1 MRSSMVRAIVMVF
14 AAVAALHIGARDLAA
29 ANFSVNPVQIHL
41 SAKVPTAL
49 LTLRNDS
56 TETLRFQLSGF
67 AWDQTSSELIQLTPT
82 SEVIFFPQLLTLGPK
97 EERKI
102 RIGAVA
108 PFGAAEKTFR
118 LFVEEL
124 PPLDKPGETK
134 SGVAV
139 LTRVGIPVFMA
150 ATTPLAQLEIG
161 DLGLQRGVLG
171 FLVRNTGN
179 THFMT
184 SKVVV
189 KSLGRAGEVVMER
202 SLTGWYVLGG
212 RSRQYRVDIPAA
224 DCSRIASHVVEVTS
238 GGQTVT
244 SRTMTTP
251 AGCTQ

>member
-1 MRSSMVRAIVMVF
+1 MVRAIVMLF
-14 AAVAALHIGARDLAA
+14 AAGAALHIGARDLAA

-41 SAKVPTAL
+41 SPKVSSGL

-56 TETLRFQLSGF
+56 NETLRFQLSGF
-67 AWDQTSSELIQLTPT
+67 SWDQTSNELIQLTPT
-82 SEVIFFPQLLTLGPK
+82 SDVIFFPQLLTLGPK

-102 RIGAVA
+102 RIGTAA
-108 PFGAAEKTFR
+108 MFGAVERTYR

-124 PPLDKPGETK
+124 PPLEKPGETK

-150 ATTPLAQLEIG
+150 ATTPLSQLEIG

-212 RSRQYRVDIPAA
+212 RSRQYRVDIPPA
-224 DCSRIASHVVEVTS
+224 DCSRIASSVVEVTS
-238 GGQTVT
+238 GGHTVT
-244 SRTMTTP
+244 SRTMATP
-251 AGCTQ
+251 AGCKQ